1 MITYVAGNLFT
12 SPAQVLVNT
21 VNTQGVMGKGIALQ
35 FRQTFPEMF
44 RTYQA
49 LCEKGKIDIGVLWIY
64 KTPHK
69 WILNFPTKKNW
80 RNPSRTEFIETGL
93 KKFSERFNEL
103 GIYSVAFPALGCG
116 NGELDWEDTV
126 KPLMEKYLNK
136 IPADVFVHPPLSR
149 DEIPEHKN
157 KKEIEKWL
165 RAEPA
170 TLPFSEVWKDLQ
182 ELLSRKPNFL
192 TLNTS
197 SSFQAK
203 ISEDNS
209 KKLIEDTNNSFLT
222 IEGKNRTRKIEYA
235 QLLELWQQFRRHGYL
250 RRGIVSS
257 AVERELSYL
266 IPIFSEL
273 DYVEKIELSETGDFL
288 GNNTAKKTYSG
299 LQYIAPLRTE
309 QPTLFRL

>member
-35 FRQTFPEMF
+35 FKQTFPDMF
-44 RTYQA
+44 KDYQEF
-49 LCEKGKIDIGVLWIY
+49 CERGKIDIGVLWIY

-69 WILNFPTKKNW
+69 WILNFPTKKHW
-80 RNPSRTEFIETGL
+80 RNPSRVDYIETGL
-93 KKFSERFNEL
+93 KKLSERFNDL
-103 GIYSVAFPALGCG
+103 GIYSIAFPALGCG
-116 NGELDWEDTV
+116 NGELNWENTV

-136 IPADVFVHPPLSR
+136 VPADVFVYPPLLK
-149 DEIPEHKN
+149 EQILEHKN
-157 KKEIEKWL
+157 KKEIENWL
-165 RAEPA
+165 RSEPL
-170 TLPFSEVWKDLQ
+170 TLSFSEVWKDLQ
-182 ELLSRKPNFL
+182 ELLLRKSSFL
-192 TLNTS
+192 TLNKS
-197 SSFQAK
+197 SAFQAQ
-203 ISEDNS
+203 IIEDSN
-209 KKLIEDTNNSFLT
+209 KKLIEETVNSYLI
-222 IEGKNRTRKIEYA
+222 IETETRTRKIEYA

-273 DYVEKIELSETGDFL
+273 DYVEKIELSETGDFI
-288 GNNTAKKTYSG
+288 GNNIAKKTYLG

-309 QPTLFRL
+309 KPTLFRL